1 VSSVSFYEWRTK
13 YSSTDASVIS
23 RIKSPEDNNQ
33 DLKGVYANLSERVD
47 LLKRRLEKNEAACSA
62 TIKMRVQRQSG

>member
-1 VSSVSFYEWRTK
+1 VPLEKLCRERGVSSVSFYEWRIN

-33 DLKGVYANLSERVD
+33 DLKRMYANLSEQVD
-47 LLKRRLEKNEAACSA
+47 LLKKVLGK
-62 TIKMRVQRQSG
+62 K